1 MKNISFAD
9 IVNQSI
15 VFSAADPVE
24 RVLLELIDTP
34 WFQRL
39 RDVSQTADTRLVYMY
54 SEHSRFGHSL
64 GAAYL
69 AKLLMQRL
77 SQRAPQA
84 VAHFLPAVLV
94 AALLHDVGHLAPGS
108 HAAFRAW
115 FPGQP
120 DSHEALTLRI
130 IGEDPRIQRILGSFS
145 DALCATVCS
154 ILEERNDVP
163 AWTWQAISG
172 GGWNVDRGN
181 WCIVDSLMAG
191 VSYGKYN
198 IPALTDA
205 MVITQD
211 GTLAISENRLD
222 AMMHFAVSRHAMYRQ
237 LYQHRVIL
245 AIDTLNTSVVQRARD
260 LGKDLSFADESM
272 QAALQAQYTSA
283 LSLDNVFWMRESWW
297 RYHLA
302 RWAISKDSV
311 LSDLSDRLLH
321 RRLLKTVRISESD
334 EAQGIWQQAQLAVTK
349 AGFDP
354 RYYLHRIST
363 SDTHISD
370 RHQSMLVV
378 MDDGSLKYLPQA
390 DPLFQTLIQ
399 QTAESNRV
407 WYAMPLEAKE
417 LLGRKR

>member
-1 MKNISFAD
+1 MKDISFAD
-9 IVNQSI
+9 IVHQSI
-15 VFSAADPVE
+15 VFSADDPIE
-24 RVLLELIDTP
+24 RVLLQLIDTP

-39 RDVSQTADTRLVYMY
+39 RDISQTADTRLVYMY
-54 SEHSRFGHSL
+54 SEHSRFGHCL
-64 GAAYL
+64 GVSYL
-69 AKLLMQRL
+69 AKLLLQRL
-77 SQRAPQA
+77 EHKSHQSVTR
-84 VAHFLPAVLV
+84 FRPAVLV

-108 HAAFRAW
+108 HSAFRAW

-120 DSHEALTLRI
+120 DSHEALTQRI
-130 IGEDPRIQRILGSFS
+130 IREDPVIQRILGSFS
-145 DALCATVCS
+145 TELSDMVCA
-154 ILEERNDVP
+154 ILQEDSGVP

-205 MVITQD
+205 MVITPQGD
-211 GTLAISENRLD
+211 LAISENRLD

-245 AIDTLNTSVVQRARD
+245 TIDTLNASVVQRARD
-260 LGKDLSFADESM
+260 LGNKLAFMDESM
-272 QAALQAQYTSA
+272 RDVLAAQDPST
-283 LSLDNVFWMRESWW
+283 LSLRSVFWMRESWW

-302 RWAISKDSV
+302 RWAISEDKV
-311 LSDLSDRLLH
+311 LSDLADRLLH
-321 RRLLKTVRISESD
+321 RRLLKTVRVGDSD
-334 EAQGIWQQAQLAVTK
+334 DYQGMWQQAQAAVSK

-363 SDTHISD
+363 SDTHIGD
-370 RHQSMLVV
+370 RHQSMPVV
-378 MDDGSLKYLPQA
+378 MDDGSIKYLGQA
-390 DPLFQTLIQ
+390 DPLFQALIQ